1 MLSRQ
6 HYPLSESDRGAFWAE
21 CLAAMPPGPGC
32 VPFIAGCDLTE
43 VQGAIGTDGRGVVRL
58 HVHVRRG
65 WGQSVSR
72 YRQDLEAVA
81 SDVAGGRAS
90 VLLDFAPPYPAAVP
104 FGGESL
110 PVFPDLLAV
119 ARIETLRSPVGREP
133 VLLPA
138 QSDAVV
144 ATTRRSAGASVS
156 LNDWNRFH
164 SLLVAEIGH
173 AAAGLVLGERPAG
186 GGGRS

>member
-21 CLAAMPPGPGC
+21 CLAAMPPGPCC

-43 VQGAIGTDGRGVVRL
+43 VQGVTGTDGRAVIRL

-65 WGQSVSR
+65 WGQSASR
-72 YRQDLEAVA
+72 YRRDLEAVA
-81 SDVAGGRAS
+81 SDVAGGRTS
-90 VLLDFAPPYPAAVP
+90 VFLDFAPPYPAAVP
-104 FGGESL
+104 FGGEVL
-110 PVFPDLLAV
+110 PVFPDLLAA

-133 VLLPA
+133 VPSPA
-138 QSDAVV
+138 QSAAVGQ
-144 ATTRRSAGASVS
+144 APRHSAGASVS
-156 LNDWNRFH
+156 LDDWERFH

-173 AAAGLVLGERPAG
+173 VAAGLVLGEVPIVD
-186 GGGRS
+186 GGRS